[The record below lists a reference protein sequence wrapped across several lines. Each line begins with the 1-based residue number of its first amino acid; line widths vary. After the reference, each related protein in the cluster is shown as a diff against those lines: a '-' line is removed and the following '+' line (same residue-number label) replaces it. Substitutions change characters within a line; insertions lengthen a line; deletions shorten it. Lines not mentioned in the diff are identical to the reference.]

1 MPKQKP
7 EVERSELEEAIFTD
21 PEDILGP
28 DPGESLFRQG
38 PLTLDDLKEGGCCD
52 EDDDNWED

>member
-7 EVERSELEEAIFTD
+7 EVERSELEETITTD

-38 PLTLDDLKEGGCCD
+38 PLTLDDLKGGECC
-52 EDDDNWED
+52 EDDDEE